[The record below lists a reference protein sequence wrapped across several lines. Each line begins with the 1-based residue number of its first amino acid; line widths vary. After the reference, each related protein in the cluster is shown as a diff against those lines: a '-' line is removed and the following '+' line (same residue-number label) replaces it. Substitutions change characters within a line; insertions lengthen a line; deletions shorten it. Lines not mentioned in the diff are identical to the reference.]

1 MKEQR
6 RRLDTVRM
14 SAVPQSSHTVTEC
27 RMDHKRNEDNRHKD
41 NKETHENEWP
51 RQWKEGVN
59 TDPETATSG

>member
-1 MKEQR
+1 
-6 RRLDTVRM
+6 
-14 SAVPQSSHTVTEC
+14 
-27 RMDHKRNEDNRHKD
+27 MDHKRNEDNRHKD